1 MNPSLRAIIT
11 GTGMAVPK
19 EVLGNDHFESYL
31 DTSDEWITTRSGI
44 KHRHRAGEG
53 ETTVS
58 LALEASQ
65 KAIEDAGI
73 NPEDLD
79 LILFATVT
87 PDTFVPSAACW
98 LQGALGAKNAGA
110 MDLNAACA
118 GLIYGMT
125 QAAMYLNSGMYK
137 HILIVGAETLSRIT
151 DTQDR
156 ATVVLFGDGASAVI
170 MSHTDDPERGVL
182 YQNLGA
188 DGTCADYIWLPAG
201 GSRLPNTQATL
212 AEKLDKLRMKGR
224 EVYKFAVVKFNRLV
238 QKALKE
244 TGLKADQIDLIIPHQ
259 SNLRIIESVQE
270 KMKLPM
276 DKFVVNIDRYGNT
289 SAASVGMALDEAR
302 RDGRV
307 QPGNVVMMIAFG
319 AGLTWAVMV
328 VRI

>member
-1 MNPSLRAIIT
+1 MS
-11 GTGMAVPK
+11 VPK
-19 EVLGNDHFESYL
+19 QVLGNDYFEAYL

-44 KHRHRAGEG
+44 KQRHRAVEG
-53 ETTVS
+53 ETTVTM
-58 LALEASQ
+58 ALDASR
-65 KAIEDAGI
+65 KALQDA
-73 NPEDLD
+73 NLKPEDLD

-98 LQGALGAKNAGA
+98 LQGELGAKKAGA

-125 QAAMYLNSGMYK
+125 QAAMYLNSGLYR

-151 DTQDR
+151 DHEDR
-156 ATVVLFGDGASAVI
+156 ATAVLFGDGASAVV
-170 MSHTDDPERGVL
+170 MSQTDDPNRGVL
-182 YQNLGA
+182 YQHLGA
-188 DGTCADYIWLPAG
+188 DGTCADYILQPG
-201 GSRLPNTQATL
+201 MGSRLPNSETVL
-212 AEKLDKLRMKGR
+212 AERLDKLRMKGR

-244 TGLKADQIDLIIPHQ
+244 TGLKSEDIDLIVPHQ
-259 SNLRIIESVQE
+259 SNLRIIESVQQ
-270 KMKLPM
+270 KMGLPM
-276 DKFVVNIDRYGNT
+276 EKFVVNIDRYGNT

-302 RDGRV
+302 RDGRIKQGDV
-307 QPGNVVMMIAFG
+307 IMMIAFG

>member
-1 MNPSLRAIIT
+1 MSKTLRAIIA
-11 GTGMAVPK
+11 GTGMSVPK
-19 EVLGNDHFESYL
+19 EVIGNDHFASYL

-44 KHRHRAGEG
+44 KHRHRAGDG
-53 ETTVS
+53 ETTVTM
-58 LALEASQ
+58 ALDASQ
-65 KAIEDAGI
+65 KALQDAGI
-73 NPEDLD
+73 SPEDLD

-87 PDTFVPSAACW
+87 PDTYVPSAACW
-98 LQGALGAKNAGA
+98 LQGELGAKNAGA
-110 MDLNAACA
+110 MDINAACA

-125 QAAMYLNSGMYK
+125 QAAMYLHSGLYQ

-151 DTQDR
+151 DMQDR
-156 ATVVLFGDGASAVI
+156 STCVLFGDGASAVV
-170 MSHTDDPERGVL
+170 MSHSDDPDRGVL
-182 YQNLGA
+182 YQHLGA
-188 DGTCADYIWLPAG
+188 DGTCADYIWQPAG
-201 GSRLPNTQATL
+201 GSRLPNTEATL

-244 TGLKADQIDLIIPHQ
+244 TGLKTEDIDLIVPHQ

-270 KMKLPM
+270 KMKLPIE
-276 DKFVVNIDRYGNT
+276 KFVVNIDRYGNT

-307 QPGNVVMMIAFG
+307 QPGNIVMMIAFG

>member
-1 MNPSLRAIIT
+1 MS
-11 GTGMAVPK
+11 VPK
-19 EVLGNDHFESYL
+19 EVLGNDHFAGYL

-44 KHRHRAGEG
+44 KQRHRAGEG
-53 ETTVS
+53 ETTVTMATDAS
-58 LALEASQ
+58 RKALA
-65 KAIEDAGI
+65 DAGI
-73 NPEDLD
+73 EPEDLD

-87 PDTFVPSAACW
+87 PDTYVPSAACW
-98 LQGALGAKNAGA
+98 LQGELGAKNAGA
-110 MDLNAACA
+110 MDINAACA

-125 QAAMYLNSGMYK
+125 QAAMYLHSGMYK

-151 DTQDR
+151 DMQDR
-156 ATVVLFGDGASAVI
+156 STCVLFGDGASAVV
-170 MSHTDDPERGVL
+170 MSHSDDPERGVI

-188 DGTCADYIWLPAG
+188 DGTCADYIWQPAG
-201 GSRLPNTQATL
+201 GSRLPHTEATL

-238 QKALKE
+238 QQALKD
-244 TGLKADQIDLIIPHQ
+244 TGLKTEDIDLIVPHQ

-270 KMKLPM
+270 KMKLPIE
-276 DKFVVNIDRYGNT
+276 KFVVNIDRYGNT

-307 QPGNVVMMIAFG
+307 KSGDTVMMIAFG
-319 AGLTWAVMV
+319 AGLTWAVII

>member
-1 MNPSLRAIIT
+1 MKQTLRAAIT
-11 GTGMAVPK
+11 GTGMSVPK
-19 EVLGNDHFESYL
+19 EVIGNDHFASYL

-44 KHRHRAGEG
+44 KERYRAGEG

-58 LALEASQ
+58 MALDASQ
-65 KAIEDAGI
+65 KALKDAGI
-73 NPEDLD
+73 SAEDLD

-87 PDTFVPSAACW
+87 PDTCVPSAACW
-98 LQGALGAKNAGA
+98 LQGQLGAKNAGA

-125 QAAMYLNSGMYK
+125 QAATSLHTGMSQ
-137 HILIVGAETLSRIT
+137 HVLVVGAETLSRIV
-151 DTQDR
+151 DMQDR
-156 ATVVLFGDGASAVI
+156 STCVLFGDGASAII
-170 MSHTDDPERGVL
+170 MSRTEDSNRGVL
-182 YQNLGA
+182 YQHLGA
-188 DGTCADYIWLPAG
+188 DGTCADYIWQPAG
-201 GSRLPNTQATL
+201 GSKLPHTPATL
-212 AEKLDKLRMKGR
+212 AENLDKLRMKGR

-244 TGLKADQIDLIIPHQ
+244 TGLKAEDIDLIVPHQ

-276 DKFVVNIDRYGNT
+276 EKFVVNIDRYGNT

-307 QPGNVVMMIAFG
+307 KPGGLVMMIAFG
-319 AGLTWAVMV
+319 AGLTWAVMI
-328 VRI
+328 VRV